1 LKKFCY
7 WSPWALIGWKILNF
21 FMKAFSYE
29 FATLARNVP
38 LGIQFWWTIF
48 ASERL
53 EMQKGRHDL
62 WLAEALLA
70 SFAELPHMNSS
81 DRPEEFWRSVASIS

>member
-1 LKKFCY
+1 MNSPNYLSRNIPLRVLKKFCY

-38 LGIQFWWTIF
+38 LGIQF
-48 ASERL
+48 
-53 EMQKGRHDL
+53 
-62 WLAEALLA
+62 
-70 SFAELPHMNSS
+70 
-81 DRPEEFWRSVASIS
+81 